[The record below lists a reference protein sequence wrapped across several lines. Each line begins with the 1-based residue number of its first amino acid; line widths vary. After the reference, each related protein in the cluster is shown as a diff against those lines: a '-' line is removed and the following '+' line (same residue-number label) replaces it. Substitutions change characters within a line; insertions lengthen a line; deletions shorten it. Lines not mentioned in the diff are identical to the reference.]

1 MNFKLFHKSKSQIC
15 FKKRALHSSLF
26 EWLWQRGSPFHL
38 IYCCSSMQGLH
49 LQNYASLLEQIP
61 PVYQPTLKHF
71 IVIRFWFLV
80 THRIFKSVNESD
92 LKSCNVLFF
101 TGLSNIIRKI
111 VLEQLGYFMVLPNK
125 ITVPLSDK
133 VDTKDLKCPDYAG
146 VLRWDSTKY
155 VYFCDIYLAHPILK
169 LRFFN
174 FHKLFDQSH
183 IFFCWKDKT
192 NEMNGKL

>member
-1 MNFKLFHKSKSQIC
+1 
-15 FKKRALHSSLF
+15 
-26 EWLWQRGSPFHL
+26 
-38 IYCCSSMQGLH
+38 MQGLH
-49 LQNYASLLEQIP
+49 LQNYASLFQQIP

-80 THRIFKSVNESD
+80 THRVFKSFNESD
-92 LKSCNVLFF
+92 LKSCNVFFF

-146 VLRWDSTKY
+146 VLRWDSTKIF
-155 VYFCDIYLAHPILK
+155 YFCDIWTSSSKPQLSIYILK
-169 LRFFN
+169 RRKIKTKKIVLKLSEVDLKIVAKTSKISFF
-174 FHKLFDQSH
+174 LFLS
-183 IFFCWKDKT
+183 
-192 NEMNGKL
+192 

>member
-1 MNFKLFHKSKSQIC
+1 
-15 FKKRALHSSLF
+15 
-26 EWLWQRGSPFHL
+26 
-38 IYCCSSMQGLH
+38 MQGLH

-80 THRIFKSVNESD
+80 THRIFKSFDESD
-92 LKSCNVLFF
+92 LNSCNVFFF

-155 VYFCDIYLAHPILK
+155 VYFSDITSDAGYFVPNAKHLLSFC
-169 LRFFN
+169 LCYRFFGIFLLHSAN
-174 FHKLFDQSH
+174 LPWQKL
-183 IFFCWKDKT
+183 
-192 NEMNGKL
+192 